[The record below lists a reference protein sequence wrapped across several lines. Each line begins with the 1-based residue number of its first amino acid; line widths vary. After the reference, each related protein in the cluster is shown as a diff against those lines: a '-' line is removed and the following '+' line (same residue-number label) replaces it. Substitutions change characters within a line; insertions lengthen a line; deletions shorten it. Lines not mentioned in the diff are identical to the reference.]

1 MTAPASPVREPR
13 SRLWA
18 RLCVLALGASLQACA
33 DRPNLP
39 GPDFASGTANP
50 IQISRTQ
57 TAHAVSFPAA
67 GSDPDAA
74 QLSSLFAF
82 VAANSVGPKDTVL
95 IEHAGGL
102 SDQAHAETLASRLMS
117 VGLRPTVGASAN
129 VPAGAAR
136 VVVERYEA
144 IAPDCPDWSHK
155 PSPNYQNYNQRNF
168 GCADAAN
175 LVAMV
180 ADPKDLAMGATM
192 GPQVGDPATRPIYN
206 YRADTPG
213 LTITEFFFGG
223 GVVSKEEVGP
233 KARGSSSSGG
243 GAAAGSSTASTS
255 SAPSAPGP

>member
-1 MTAPASPVREPR
+1 
-13 SRLWA
+13 
-18 RLCVLALGASLQACA
+18 LAVSLQACA

-57 TAHAVSFPAA
+57 IAHAVVFPAV
-67 GSDPDAA
+67 GSEPEAA

-102 SDQAHAETLASRLMS
+102 SDQAHAETLAGRLTS
-117 VGLRPTVGASAN
+117 VGLRPTVVASAN
-129 VPAGAAR
+129 VPARVAR

-175 LVAMV
+175 LAAMV

-192 GPQVGDPATRPIYN
+192 GPQVGDPVTKPVLD
-206 YRADTPG
+206 YRAGTPG
-213 LTITEFFFGG
+213 GLKTGSLPTSGG
-223 GVVSKEEVGP
+223 AS
-233 KARGSSSSGG
+233 ASGG
-243 GAAAGSSTASTS
+243 GASSGGAGAGPGS

>member
-1 MTAPASPVREPR
+1 MTAPASPELKPR
-13 SRLWA
+13 SHPWA
-18 RLCVLALGASLQACA
+18 RLCILALGASLQACA

-57 TAHAVSFPAA
+57 IAHAVAFPAM
-67 GSDPDAA
+67 GSEPEAA

-102 SDQAHAETLASRLMS
+102 SDQAHAETLAGRLTS
-117 VGLRPTVGASAN
+117 VGLHPSVVASAN
-129 VPAGAAR
+129 VPAGVAQ

-175 LVAMV
+175 LAAMV

-192 GPQVGDPATRPIYN
+192 GPQVGDPVTQPVSE
-206 YRADTPG
+206 YRAGTPG
-213 LTITEFFFGG
+213 GLKTGSLPTSGG
-223 GVVSKEEVGP
+223 AS
-233 KARGSSSSGG
+233 ASGG
-243 GAAAGSSTASTS
+243 GAPSGGAGAASGS
-255 SAPSAPGP
+255 SAPSASGP

>member
-1 MTAPASPVREPR
+1 MTAPASPSLKPR
-13 SRLWA
+13 SRPWA
-18 RLCVLALGASLQACA
+18 GLCILALGASLQACA

-57 TAHAVSFPAA
+57 IAHAVAFPAM
-67 GSDPDAA
+67 GSEPEAA

-102 SDQAHAETLASRLMS
+102 SDQAHAETLAGRLTS
-117 VGLRPTVGASAN
+117 VGLHPSVVASAN
-129 VPAGAAR
+129 VPAGVAQ

-175 LVAMV
+175 LAAMV

-192 GPQVGDPATRPIYN
+192 GPQVGDPVTKPVSE
-206 YRADTPG
+206 YRAGTPG
-213 LTITEFFFGG
+213 GLKTGSLPTSGG
-223 GVVSKEEVGP
+223 AS
-233 KARGSSSSGG
+233 ASGG
-243 GAAAGSSTASTS
+243 GAPSGGAGAASGS
-255 SAPSAPGP
+255 SAPSASGP